1 MQEIDKRAPDS
12 LQAGRQTARAPA
24 GRCKVVHLHLP
35 GFCFSVFAEH
45 HSCTMSDSEMPPSH
59 LLQCEIRQPML
70 VFHCT
75 SSLDTRP
82 AVLNLWAAA
91 HWWAADLCLVGRD
104 QCWELRNFLCE
115 SRVKVL
121 VVEFE
126 LPLHT

>member
-59 LLQCEIRQPML
+59 LLQCEIRPPML

-75 SSLDTRP
+75 SSLDTRQTCHS
-82 AVLNLWAAA
+82 NLRTGGTDYIDREPVQQV
-91 HWWAADLCLVGRD
+91 HERGMNRRRINRMVQD
-104 QCWELRNFLCE
+104 QGG
-115 SRVKVL
+115 S
-121 VVEFE
+121 
-126 LPLHT
+126 